1 MKLRSTSQ
9 KVDVLTMEEVE
20 KKGKRSPRID
30 NYERPNKDDLA
41 IIMYTSGS
49 TGTPKGILKY
59 FLFSSYSSI
68 LIFYFNFRCYVITR

>member
-20 KKGKRSPRID
+20 VKGKRSTRID
-30 NYERPNKDDLA
+30 IYERPNKDDLA

-49 TGTPKGILKY
+49 TGTPKGKV
-59 FLFSSYSSI
+59 
-68 LIFYFNFRCYVITR
+68 IFI